1 MSETDDDERTLDQMM
16 NDEISGGDARQAA
29 RRSFMFLTAC
39 VDGDVPDAKVGDR
52 IMAARTLLEHA
63 ARLPD
68 LLGELGSIAD
78 LASENDVAIVLSAL
92 D

>member
-39 VDGDVPDAKVGDR
+39 FDGDVPDAKVGDR

>member
-1 MSETDDDERTLDQMM
+1 MSETEDDERTFDQMIN
-16 NDEISGGDARQAA
+16 NDISGEDVRQAA
-29 RRSFMFLTAC
+29 RRSFTFLADC
-39 VDGDVPDAKVGDR
+39 VDGEIPDAKVGDR

-78 LASENDVAIVLSAL
+78 LASEEDVAIVLNAL